1 MNTVIKM
8 VRRKQRRRS
17 KRVDEDPMTG
27 TANLVDAM
35 LVLAVGFLIFVVMS
49 WNMQSIIFSDMSQ
62 EEKDHIMESMSEL
75 KDVNQGQELEN
86 VPDVS
91 HSSGEGYSEM
101 GKVYR
106 DSRTG
111 RMIMIEN

>member
-1 MNTVIKM
+1 
-8 VRRKQRRRS
+8 
-17 KRVDEDPMTG
+17 MTG

-49 WNMQSIIFSDMSQ
+49 WNMQSIVFSDMSQ
-62 EEKDHIMESMSEL
+62 EEKNQIKEKMSDL
-75 KDVNQGQELEN
+75 KEVNQGQELQDL
-86 VPDVS
+86 PDVS

-101 GKVYR
+101 GKVYK

-111 RMIMIEN
+111 KMIMIEQ

>member
-1 MNTVIKM
+1 MM
-8 VRRKQRRRS
+8 VRKKSRRRS
-17 KRVDEDPMTG
+17 RRVEEDPMAG

-49 WNMQSIIFSDMSQ
+49 WNMQSIVFSDMSQ
-62 EEKDHIMESMSEL
+62 EEKDHIKESMANL
-75 KDVNQGQELEN
+75 KEVNQGQELEDL
-86 VPDVS
+86 PDVS

-101 GKVYR
+101 GKVYK

-111 RMIMIEN
+111 KMIMIEQ